1 MCLKSLKIFK
11 NYQTGLIENLNF
23 KFLLVTEDQHQVP
36 TKNVINYS
44 ELQFS
49 SHGVKV

>member
-23 KFLLVTEDQHQVP
+23 KFLLVTEDQHQSADKKCHKLFR
-36 TKNVINYS
+36 TSI
-44 ELQFS
+44 
-49 SHGVKV
+49 